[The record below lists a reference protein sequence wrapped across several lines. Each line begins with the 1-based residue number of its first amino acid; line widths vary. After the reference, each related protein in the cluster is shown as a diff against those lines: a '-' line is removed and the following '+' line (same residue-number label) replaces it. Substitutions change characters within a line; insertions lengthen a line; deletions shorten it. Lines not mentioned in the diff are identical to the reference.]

1 MTLDADVIVDRR
13 RLRRKLAF
21 WRVVGFAAIA
31 AVAIGA
37 ILYFADVGDV
47 VSRHRAH
54 IARISVSGM
63 ITDSREQQKLIDKV
77 ADSDAVK
84 AVIVSINSPGGTT
97 SGGEALYE
105 ALRELAA
112 EKPTVAHIRTLG
124 ASAGYMAALA
134 SDHIVARRSS
144 LTGSIGVII
153 QYGEASKLLDTIG
166 IKMDEVKS
174 APLKAAPS
182 FYKPASPEARAVLE
196 DVVRDSYD
204 WFVGM
209 VSDRRRMALDEAR
222 RLADGRIYTGAQALK
237 NGLVDAVGGEK
248 TAINW
253 LETEKQVE
261 KDLPI
266 RDWKP
271 KNPIDDLSFSQA
283 IVQNFVRM
291 AGREI
296 LSGVGSGSYLLP
308 DAVALDGLLS
318 VWQARPSSD
327 NDIAEGASR

>member
-21 WRVVGFAAIA
+21 WRIVGFVAVA

-54 IARISVSGM
+54 IARISVAGM
-63 ITDSREQQKLIDKV
+63 ITDSRDQQRLIAKV
-77 ADSDAVK
+77 AKSDAVK

-97 SGGEALYE
+97 SGGEALYD
-105 ALRELAA
+105 ALRELA
-112 EKPTVAHIRTLG
+112 EKKPTVAHIRTLG
-124 ASAGYMAALA
+124 ASAGYMVALA

-153 QYGEASKLLDTIG
+153 QYGEVSKLLDTIG

-174 APLKAAPS
+174 APLKAAPN

-209 VSDRRRMALDEAR
+209 VSDRRHMEMVEAR
-222 RLADGRIYTGAQALK
+222 RLADGRIYTGAQALQ
-237 NGLVDAVGGEK
+237 NGLIDAVGGEK
-248 TAINW
+248 IAIDW
-253 LETEKQVE
+253 LETEKQVK

-266 RDWKP
+266 RDWKT
-271 KNPIDDLSFSQA
+271 KNTIDDLSFSQA
-283 IVQNFVRM
+283 IVQNFIRM

-296 LSGVGSGSYLLP
+296 LTGLGRDLLVLP

-318 VWQARPSSD
+318 VWQARPSSE
-327 NDIAEGASR
+327 NDLAEGASR